1 MGRKSTREN
10 KNIYQLSREASV
22 LTREAAA
29 ESMVFVSADRIEK
42 IESGRSAPHPEEVL
56 AMTRCYGN
64 PTLCNY
70 YCSHACSIGQEHV
83 PEVRE
88 KSLSQ
93 VTLEILASLNLLA
106 RDKERLIEITV
117 DGVISQDEEED
128 FEKIRD
134 QLEQLSRTIDSLK
147 LWVESKTTRQKAG
160 Q

>member
-1 MGRKSTREN
+1 M
-10 KNIYQLSREASV
+10 
-22 LTREAAA
+22 
-29 ESMVFVSADRIEK
+29 
-42 IESGRSAPHPEEVL
+42 
-56 AMTRCYGN
+56 
-64 PTLCNY
+64 
-70 YCSHACSIGQEHV
+70 
-83 PEVRE
+83 
-88 KSLSQ
+88 
-93 VTLEILASLNLLA
+93 TLEILASLNLLA